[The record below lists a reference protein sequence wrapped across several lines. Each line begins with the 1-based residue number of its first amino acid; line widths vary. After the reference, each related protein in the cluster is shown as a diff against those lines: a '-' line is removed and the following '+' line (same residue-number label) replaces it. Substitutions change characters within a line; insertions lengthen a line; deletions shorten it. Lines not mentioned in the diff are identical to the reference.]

1 VQDLGDLNPR
11 GARMIVD
18 ACVEHLGGL
27 DILVNNAGIISRRPA
42 LEFEQQEWEDTL
54 AINLSSAFYLS
65 QAAARQFVDRGEGG
79 KIVNVAS
86 LLSFQGG
93 ILVPAYAATKSG
105 LAGLTKALANEWAE
119 RDINVNAVAP
129 GYMATEVTTA
139 IRADTERS
147 QSMLERIPAGRWGEP
162 DDVKGAVVFLA
173 SEAARYVHGITLPV
187 DGGWLAR

>member
-1 VQDLGDLNPR
+1 
-11 GARMIVD
+11 MIVD

>member
-1 VQDLGDLNPR
+1 
-11 GARMIVD
+11 MIID

-42 LEFEQQEWEDTL
+42 LEFEQPEWEDTL

-129 GYMATEVTTA
+129 GYMATEVTAA